1 MGLIITPMSKDK
13 YGASFTPEQ
22 LKQESV
28 FLHKEVHRLL
38 YSKENED
45 SKLPVY
51 FDKLQRTLA
60 GLNGLLGEPAELVS
74 LMSYIEAARMEQLNV
89 DFNHEAYR
97 KLILDSH
104 SVLDR
109 LFGGVE

>member
-1 MGLIITPMSKDK
+1 MSKDK
-13 YGASFTPEQ
+13 YGVGFTPEQ

-38 YSKENED
+38 YSKEND
-45 SKLPVY
+45 DPKLPIY

-60 GLNGLLGEPAELVS
+60 GLNGLLGEPAELIS
-74 LMSYIEAARMEQLNV
+74 LMSYIEAARMEQLKS
-89 DFNHEAYR
+89 DFNHDAYR
-97 KLILDSH
+97 RLILDSH

-109 LFGGVE
+109 LFGGGVDDNAFE